1 MLHHIDPRKERK
13 MKSLRSLTIITVLAI
28 AFLFA
33 TTTVTY
39 ADDEN
44 GEPEKVTVV
53 NGEQSPVPVT
63 LVNGPDTGV
72 TAIEPVDF
80 RLREGDAY
88 TVPSDKR
95 LRINFLSIRAIKKAL
110 APSAG
115 ENDVSATISIGGNL
129 VSKEVAFLAPFAG
142 PIPTQSGAMIKNA
155 YYFVGNV
162 SIYAEGFEVVSMT
175 ISTPESGADLDS
187 WEALIHG
194 VLEPIAP

>member
-1 MLHHIDPRKERK
+1 
-13 MKSLRSLTIITVLAI
+13 MKSLRSLTIIMVLAI

-39 ADDEN
+39 AEDDN
-44 GEPEKVTVV
+44 DEPEKVTVV

-63 LVNGPDTGV
+63 LVNGPGAGV

-80 RLREGDAY
+80 RLREGDTY

-95 LRINFLSIRAIKKAL
+95 LRINFLSIRAIKKAF
-110 APSAG
+110 APS
-115 ENDVSATISIGGNL
+115 ENDVSATMSIVENL

-155 YYFVGNV
+155 YYFVGKV
-162 SIYAEGFEVVSMT
+162 SIYAEGFEVVSLT
-175 ISTPESGADLDS
+175 IITQESGADLDS